1 MKITPTSLPEVLL
14 LEPKVYGDDRGFFL
28 ESWNE
33 RAFSAL
39 GITADFVQDNHS
51 FSRRGI
57 LRGLHNQ
64 LNCPQGK
71 LVWVIQGEILD
82 VALDLRKSSPTF
94 GQWTSMHLSGT
105 NFLRA
110 WIPPGFAHGFYVLS
124 ETAHF
129 CYKCTDYYSPENE
142 QVIVWNDPDL
152 AIDWQIPA
160 GATPMLSARDLNGR
174 RFRDAKYY
182 P

>member
-1 MKITPTSLPEVLL
+1 MKITSTSLPEVLL
-14 LEPKVYGDDRGFFL
+14 LEPTVHGDDRGFFL

-33 RAFSAL
+33 RSFAAL
-39 GITADFVQDNHS
+39 GIKADFVQDNHS

-57 LRGLHNQ
+57 LRGLHSQ

-71 LVWVIQGEILD
+71 LVWVIEGEILD
-82 VALDLRKSSPTF
+82 VAVDLRRSSPTF
-94 GQWTSMHLSGT
+94 GQWTSMRLSGT

-110 WIPPGFAHGFYVLS
+110 WIPPGFAHGFYVQS
-124 ETAHF
+124 EKVHF

-152 AIDWQIPA
+152 AIDWQIPS
-160 GATPMLSARDLNGR
+160 GATPMLSSRDMTGR
-174 RFRDAKYY
+174 RFCDAAYY